1 MAQFIELHVY
11 QSGDPI
17 LVNVDAISQIGKGR
31 ITPRDPDISG
41 CHVIRLDG
49 GMVDVQEDYV
59 LVKMKLE
66 SRTETGQP

>member
-17 LVNVDAISQIGKGR
+17 LINVDAISQIGKGR
-31 ITPRDPDISG
+31 ITHDPDMSG

-49 GMVDVQEDYV
+49 GLVNVQEDYV

-66 SRTETGQP
+66 SRTETGQS